1 MPIHSSTE
9 WQVIY
14 CAPEKPQLQNKK
26 LYTDFGV
33 STNYCDVALNRESK
47 LNIFCQT
54 KFFVQNTMYNAFA
67 IVIPRLLEYKS
78 DIGNDIQSVSSKN
91 LGISNQKNRGSLLL
105 LKISQHSELN
115 RTPFLQNTSVFYC
128 FCIS

>member
-78 DIGNDIQSVSSKN
+78 DIGNDMQSVSSKK
-91 LGISNQKNRGSLLL
+91 LGISNQKNRYKRFIKNIWQSASIGAG
-105 LKISQHSELN
+105 LN
-115 RTPFLQNTSVFYC
+115 CPYNYEFICPF
-128 FCIS
+128 